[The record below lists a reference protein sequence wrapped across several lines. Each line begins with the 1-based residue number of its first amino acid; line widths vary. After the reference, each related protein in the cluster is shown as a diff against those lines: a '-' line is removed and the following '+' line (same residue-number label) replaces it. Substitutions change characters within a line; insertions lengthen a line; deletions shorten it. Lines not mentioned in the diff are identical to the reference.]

1 MKHRMKHNW
10 NSFSGRIIFI
20 VVFGLGLMAFTVSL
34 VVLLMSQKV
43 FMDTYGK
50 SQEKVVNQ
58 IVKEFN
64 NLHEELLDVI
74 NTIDSSWAF
83 RLYLTDMGT
92 MDNIQTFQNIYQMEQ
107 DLGKSKVDK
116 IDRLNVLVYGLN
128 GKHYLSRTE
137 TISAGP
143 DEILNSP
150 AVVNALKDKEKVH
163 YTFSHGAYSM
173 TTKNQDVIIVSKALY
188 YPDSKKVY
196 AVALIT
202 LTADNLKPY
211 YDYFVTSNSY
221 FYMVDAN
228 DRIICSSESPLVGK
242 KLDGKE
248 YKAAKASRKSKFTIS
263 RDGKYLTVMRRKLP
277 YQDCTVYAVVDNQL
291 ALAQLYNMPLL
302 ALVCFGIGGVILTIC
317 LIYTRQTIHPL
328 SKMVQKMSRI
338 RQGNFTEC
346 VPIEG
351 TVEMQELAVTYNHM
365 LDDIRNYIEELVKTQ
380 KQQRKYEI
388 KALQMQI
395 NPHYIYNTLA
405 SIKMLV
411 YQNDTEK
418 TTRMIDAFICLL
430 RNTISNADEYITVK
444 QEIQNLENYI
454 LIMHTRYGESVK
466 VEYYVSQNC
475 YGCLIPKLILQPF
488 IENAFFHAFPCG
500 RKGTIQV
507 FIREKE
513 KALNIRI
520 IDNGVGMEPQKA
532 GQLVQRETK
541 KEYFSGIGI
550 FNVHDRLRLL
560 FGDAYGVQIESKEQ
574 EGTTIII
581 NLPAMTNAGDDDGTK
596 TDGSER

>member
-1 MKHRMKHNW
+1 MKRKIKRNW

-58 IVKEFN
+58 IEKEFN
-64 NLHEELLDVI
+64 NLHEELLNVI
-74 NTIDSSWAF
+74 YTIDSSWAF
-83 RLYLTDMGT
+83 RLYLTDTGS
-92 MDNIQTFQNIYQMEQ
+92 MDNMQTFQDIYQMEQ
-107 DLGKSKVDK
+107 DVGENKIDK
-116 IDRLNVLVYGLN
+116 IERPNILVYGLS
-128 GKHYLSRTE
+128 GRHYLSRTE
-137 TISAGP
+137 TISA
-143 DEILNSP
+143 DSKKILNSD
-150 AVVNALKDKEKVH
+150 AAAIALKEKDKVH
-163 YTFSHGAYSM
+163 YTFSRGAYSM

-196 AVALIT
+196 AVVLVT
-202 LTADNLKPY
+202 LTSDDLKPY
-211 YDYFVTSNSY
+211 YDYFVTDNSS
-221 FYMVDAN
+221 FYMVD
-228 DRIICSSESPLVGK
+228 DKDQIICSSEASLVGM
-242 KLDGKE
+242 KLDNKE
-248 YKAAKASRKSKFTIS
+248 YRRDKSSSDTKFTVH
-263 RDGKYLTVMRRKLP
+263 RGNKYLTVMRRRLTN
-277 YQDCTVYAVVDNQL
+277 QNCTIYAVVDNHL
-291 ALAQLYNMPLL
+291 ALNQLYNMPFL
-302 ALVCFGIGGVILTIC
+302 AVVCFCIGGVILIFC
-317 LIYTRQTIHPL
+317 LIYTRQTINPL

-338 RQGNFTEC
+338 RQGNFAEC
-346 VPIEG
+346 VPVEG

-365 LDDIRNYIEELVKTQ
+365 LDDIRKYIDELVKTQ
-380 KQQRKYEI
+380 KKQRQSEM

-418 TTRMIDAFICLL
+418 TTRTIDAFINLL
-430 RNTISNADEYITVK
+430 RNTISNADEYITIR

-466 VEYYVSQNC
+466 VEFYVSSSC
-475 YGCLIPKLILQPF
+475 YDCLIPKLILQPF
-488 IENAFFHAFPCG
+488 IENAFFHAFPSG

-507 FIREKE
+507 FIMEKE
-513 KALNIRI
+513 EGLNIRI
-520 IDNGVGMEPQKA
+520 VDNGVGMEQKKA
-532 GQLVQRETK
+532 GRLLQKETK

-560 FGDAYGVQIESKEQ
+560 FGEEYGVQIKSKEQ
-574 EGTTIII
+574 EGTKVIIS
-581 NLPAMTNAGDDDGTK
+581 LPTMTKEGND
-596 TDGSER
+596 ENV